1 MKKKDLAKKAWA
13 QSLAMTTATAV
24 SGSIATD
31 TNSLW
36 YKSLSKPKWQPPG
49 WLFPIVWTGLYAGIA
64 ATSARTIKK
73 LEAQGDHDEADRY
86 RAALGVN
93 LVLNQGWSWTFFKA
107 QKLGPATGVAALL
120 AASSIGLAKRS
131 GDVEQGKGL
140 ELTPYALWCSFA
152 TVLTAAIWRHNKRSK

>member
-49 WLFPIVWTGLYAGIA
+49 WLFPIVWTGLYAGIT
-64 ATSARTIKK
+64 ATSARTINQ
-73 LEAQGDHDEADRY
+73 LEARGDDDEANAY

-93 LVLNQGWSWTFFKA
+93 LVLNQGWSWTFFRA
-107 QKLGPATGVAALL
+107 RKLGLATVVAALL
-120 AASSIGLAKRS
+120 AGSSMDLANRS
-131 GDVEQGKGL
+131 RKVDEGKGL

-152 TVLTAAIWRHNKRSK
+152 TVLTASIWRRNRR